1 MPGDDERRQG
11 FPGGQGTPTLG
22 AVFRLSTGD
31 GSDLK
36 KYLKALS
43 EQKFLS
49 GNARS
54 AFANLLSQ
62 ADETFASI
70 MGTFKEPL
78 NAWINPMISA
88 PSVAPVRLPMP
99 PSTAAVKASSPIWP
113 RS

>member
-1 MPGDDERRQG
+1 MAFTLYLFENWDDERRQG
-11 FPGGQGTPTLG
+11 FPGGAGTPTLG

-78 NAWINPMISA
+78 NARINPVLDKATSA
-88 PSVAPVRLPMP
+88 NDFLLTDLR
-99 PSTAAVKASSPIWP
+99 K
-113 RS
+113 RR